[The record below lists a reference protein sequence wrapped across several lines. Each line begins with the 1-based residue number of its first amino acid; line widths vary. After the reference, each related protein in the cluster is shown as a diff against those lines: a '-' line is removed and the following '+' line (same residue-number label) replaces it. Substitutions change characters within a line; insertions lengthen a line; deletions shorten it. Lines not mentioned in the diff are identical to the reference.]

1 MEQPFQPSAP
11 QAIYGIQIAD
21 PTLARLTK
29 RVMCLAA
36 AAAVFAVIS
45 GIVNLTVN
53 TSGASGISGAGV
65 RVGSVVVG
73 VGLALLVPACG
84 YFGAKNEDSNL
95 ACCFCGLNCFGSFC
109 NGCNI
114 VLAVVGYMGVKTLLD
129 NCDYSDPTG
138 SCPATWDWST
148 ACAKIA
154 GHENDTGRQCF
165 AFYEDLADKMKNG
178 LPFVVGLTL
187 PTLLLQCCSFAYG
200 SKFYNHLKNR
210 SATPAVPVLYATQA
224 IPGQPALRPDQV
236 H

>member
-53 TSGASGISGAGV
+53 TRGTFGIGC
-65 RVGSVVVG
+65 VVVG
-73 VGLALLVPACG
+73 VDLALLVPACG

-95 ACCFCGLNCFGSFC
+95 ACCFCGSNCFGSFC

-114 VLAVVGYMGVKTLLD
+114 VLAVVGYMVVKMVLD
-129 NCDYSDPTG
+129 NCDYPDPDPTG
-138 SCPATWDWST
+138 SCPVSFHWST
-148 ACAKIA
+148 ACAEIA
-154 GHENDTGRQCF
+154 GHENDSGRQCF
-165 AFYEDLADKMKNG
+165 AYYEVMADKMKNG
-178 LPFVVGLTL
+178 LAFVIGLTL
-187 PTLLLQCCSFAYG
+187 PTLVLQCCSFAYG
-200 SKFYNHLKNR
+200 SKFYIHLKNR
-210 SATPAVPVLYATQA
+210 SATPAVRVLYATQA
-224 IPGQPALRPDQV
+224 IPGQPALQV